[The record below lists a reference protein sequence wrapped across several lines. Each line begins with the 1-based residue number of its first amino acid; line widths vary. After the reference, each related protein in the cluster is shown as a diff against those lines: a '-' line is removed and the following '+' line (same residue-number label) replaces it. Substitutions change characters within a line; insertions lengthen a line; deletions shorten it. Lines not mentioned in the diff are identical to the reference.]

1 MAALRN
7 ARVRADGYGEVTT
20 LDSMRETYSH
30 LQRCDPEKDLVVVEY
45 EGDVVGYART
55 TWDDT
60 DEGTR
65 DHWLIV
71 EADTRHPGLDVQL
84 LEWGSDR
91 AMANATAMVGDTD
104 RPQQIVAEV
113 LIGGAREPVLVAQG
127 YVPIRYGAMMVR
139 PHLRDIPDGPLPE
152 GVEIRP
158 VADDQLRA
166 IFEADTDAFRDH
178 WGHVEPTDEDWNIFC
193 DGARSTGTSLW
204 QVAWFGDE
212 VVGQVRT
219 YVVDGER
226 ELFGVHRAW
235 TEHISTTRTWRKHG
249 VASAA
254 ICASLRQLAQLGF
267 EQAILGVDTQNPNG
281 AFALYESLGYRV
293 VATDA
298 IFARPIS
305 A

>member
-7 ARVRADGYGEVTT
+7 ARVRADGHGEVTT
-20 LDSMRETYSH
+20 LESITEAYSH
-30 LQRCDPEKDLVVVEY
+30 LQRCDPESDLVVVEY
-45 EGDVVGYART
+45 DGDVVGYART
-55 TWDDT
+55 TWGDS

-71 EADTRHPGLDVQL
+71 EADVRHPGLDTQL
-84 LEWGSDR
+84 IEWCSSR
-91 AMANATAMVGDTD
+91 ATANATAMAREMD
-104 RPQQIVAEV
+104 RPQQIIAEV
-113 LIGGAREPVLVAQG
+113 LIGGTREPTLVAQG
-127 YVPIRYGAMMVR
+127 FAPIRYGAMMIR
-139 PHLRDIPDGPLPE
+139 PHLRDIPDAVLPD

-158 VADDQLRA
+158 VEDDHLRA
-166 IFEADTDAFRDH
+166 IFAADMDAFRDH
-178 WGHVEPTDEDWNIFC
+178 WGYVEPTEEDWEMFR
-193 DGARSTGTSLW
+193 DSARSTGTSLW
-204 QVAWFGDE
+204 QVAWAADE

-235 TEHISTTRTWRKHG
+235 TESISTSRNWRKRG

-254 ICASLRQLAQLGF
+254 ICSSLRQLAELGF

-281 AFALYESLGYRV
+281 AFALYESLGYGV

-298 IFARPIS
+298 VLARPIGV
-305 A
+305 